1 MADFKK
7 LAVWRKAHELMLS
20 VHRVTAQMRGAQHA
34 ALRNQL
40 MRAAMS
46 IPANIVEGRGQ
57 KSERD
62 FARFLGYSLNSTSE
76 LEYHVIA
83 GRDTRAIPEAPALG
97 VLGQLIEVR
106 RMLHG
111 LINTLNKP
119 AGGTKDI
126 KESRSQRRI
135 KPRKKPRPKTP

>member
-76 LEYHVIA
+76 REYHVIA
-83 GRDTRAIPEAPALG
+83 GRDTRAIPEAAALG
-97 VLGQLIEVR
+97 LLGQIIEVR

-111 LINTLNKP
+111 LISRLNNP
-119 AGGTKDI
+119 AGARKAI
-126 KESRSQRRI
+126 EESSDSAEERAAEEA
-135 KPRKKPRPKTP
+135 PP